1 MNNNEENI
9 LDKNSVIEIFYD
21 DGGAMYKVDRPHL
34 DFPNGY
40 NLIYNDKL
48 KILSWNYLR
57 AISLL
62 WEIKEYIQRHM

>member
-48 KILSWNYLR
+48 KILS
-57 AISLL
+57 
-62 WEIKEYIQRHM
+62 